1 MRVPRAGY
9 NTAMARFTGKTESEA
24 VVTAGRERVW
34 DLLTDPDAVA
44 RLTPFLQRIEVEDD
58 LWIWHMGNI
67 PGLPVKFAP
76 TFTERMRF
84 TELQQRIPGISQR
97 MLTRTVRQLE
107 RDGLVEREVF
117 AEVPPRV
124 EYALTDT
131 GRTLIAP
138 AVALAEWAIEQNP
151 AIERSQD
158 DYDARQG

>member
-1 MRVPRAGY
+1 MSSYERTCLIRGDGGRAIRGILDRIGDKW
-9 NTAMARFTGKTESEA
+9 TLL
-24 VVTAGRERVW
+24 VVATLDG
-34 DLLTDPDAVA
+34 
-44 RLTPFLQRIEVEDD
+44 
-58 LWIWHMGNI
+58 
-67 PGLPVKFAP
+67 
-76 TFTERMRF
+76 ERMRF

-107 RDGLVEREVF
+107 RDGLVERQVF

-131 GRTLIAP
+131 GRTLIKP